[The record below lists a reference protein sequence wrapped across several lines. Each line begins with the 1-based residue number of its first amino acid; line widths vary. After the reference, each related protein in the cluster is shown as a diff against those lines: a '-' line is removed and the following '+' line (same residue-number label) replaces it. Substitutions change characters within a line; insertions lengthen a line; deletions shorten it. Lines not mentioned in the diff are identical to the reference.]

1 MAAYSRILTWRIPW
15 IEAPGELQSMG
26 PRRVGQDLVTK
37 TTTAAK
43 HKEVTAG
50 PDIRT
55 MGWGTQH
62 GLDSARGVGV

>member
-1 MAAYSRILTWRIPW
+1 MLETWFFI
-15 IEAPGELQSMG
+15 
-26 PRRVGQDLVTK
+26 VTK